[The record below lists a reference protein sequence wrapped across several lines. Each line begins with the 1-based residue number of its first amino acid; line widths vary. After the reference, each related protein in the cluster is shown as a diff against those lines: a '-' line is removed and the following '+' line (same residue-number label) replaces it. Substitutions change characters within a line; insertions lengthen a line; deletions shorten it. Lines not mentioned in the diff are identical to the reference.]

1 MRVVI
6 QENYEKM
13 CKWAADYIAAKINA
27 HPGDRPFVLG
37 LPTGSSPIGVYKE
50 LVRMNKAGEVSFA
63 NVVTFNMDEYLGLP
77 REHDQSYWYFMHDNL
92 FDHLVDM
99 KPENIN
105 ILNGMTDD
113 PEAECA
119 AYEAKIASYGGIDL
133 FMGGIGVDGHL
144 AFNEPF
150 TSLSSRT
157 GVRALTTDTRIVNSR
172 FFGNDPEKVP
182 AYALSVGIGTVT
194 DSREVLVLING
205 HNKARALAATVQGGV
220 SQQWT
225 CSALQLHPAAIIACD
240 EAACGELTV
249 DAYKYFLDIEKE
261 ERL

>member
-6 QENYEKM
+6 QDNYEKM
-13 CKWAADYIAAKINA
+13 SLWAANYIAEKIRN
-27 HPGDRPFVLG
+27 HKEDRPFVLG
-37 LPTGSSPIGVYKE
+37 LPTGSSPIGVYQE
-50 LVRMNKAGEVSFA
+50 LIRMNKSGELSFQ

-77 REHDQSYWYFMHDNL
+77 RDNDQSYWYFMHENL
-92 FDHLVDM
+92 FDHIEI
-99 KPENIN
+99 PAENIN

-113 PEAECA
+113 PEGECTR
-119 AYEAKIASYGGIDL
+119 YEEKIASYGGIDL

-144 AFNEPF
+144 AFNEPY

-157 GVRALTTDTRIVNSR
+157 GVRNLTTDTRIVNAR

-182 AYALSVGIGTVT
+182 AQALSVGIGTVT
-194 DSREVLVLING
+194 DSKEVLVLISG
-205 HNKARALAATVQGGV
+205 HNKARALAATVEGGV
-220 SQQWT
+220 SQKWT
-225 CSALQLHPAAIIACD
+225 CSALQLHNGAIIACD

-249 DAYKYFLDIEKE
+249 DTYKYFLDIERA